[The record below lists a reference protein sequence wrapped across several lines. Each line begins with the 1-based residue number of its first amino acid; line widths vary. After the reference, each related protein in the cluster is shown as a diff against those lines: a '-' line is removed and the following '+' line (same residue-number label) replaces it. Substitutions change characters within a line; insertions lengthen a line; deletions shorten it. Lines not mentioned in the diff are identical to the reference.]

1 MYKDKI
7 EPFIPEIVRMRVQG
21 RTVKDIADFLEIDQG
36 DLTLEIF
43 SNEEL
48 YNAWYKGEAYLI
60 DKLESALYKAAIG
73 HYVEEEEEITSEN
86 EKGIST
92 TFKKK
97 RRYVQSVPAAIKALE
112 VLHSRKWVNSD
123 VESRQIEIV
132 LPKELAEYSE

>member
-21 RTVKDIADFLEIDQG
+21 RTVKEIADFLQIDQG
-36 DLTLEIF
+36 DLSLEVF

-60 DKLESALYKAAIG
+60 DKLESALYKAALG
-73 HYVEEEEEITSEN
+73 QYVEEEEEITTDGG
-86 EKGIST
+86 KGQTT

-112 VLHSRKWVNSD
+112 VLHSRKWANSE

-132 LPKELAEYSE
+132 LPKELRDYSE

>member
-7 EPFIPEIVRMRVQG
+7 EPFLPDIVKMRVQG
-21 RTVKDIADFLEIDQG
+21 HTVKEIADFLKIDPA

-60 DKLESALYKAAIG
+60 DKLEGALYKAALG
-73 HYVEEEEEITSEN
+73 QYVEEEEEITTEN

-112 VLHSRKWVNSD
+112 VLHSRKWVNND